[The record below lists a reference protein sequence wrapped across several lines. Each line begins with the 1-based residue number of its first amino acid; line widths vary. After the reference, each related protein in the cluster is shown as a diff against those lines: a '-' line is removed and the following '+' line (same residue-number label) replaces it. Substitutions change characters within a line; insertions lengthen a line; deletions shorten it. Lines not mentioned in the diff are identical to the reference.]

1 MIHPPDTPTALHP
14 GGDNSIAYL
23 IGVTADEWTMLIL
36 RHAVEGVDRFDQW
49 LELLPIT
56 PSVLSSRLRR
66 MAELGIVRPADE
78 RHRLTRRGAALWPLI
93 ATLAAWEGDW
103 GDDHAE
109 PVPQLWHRS
118 CGALV
123 RPLMACGGCG
133 ETVVARD
140 VVGEFGPS
148 GSWPRSAPSAATR
161 RQAGGSASLG
171 PGFYPHSRALIGNRW
186 SAAMLGSI
194 YLGATRFSQFHRQ
207 VGAPATVIA
216 DRLRTF
222 RDIGVLTATDE
233 REAPDRATFS
243 LTEKGREFFP
253 VVLAG
258 LQWCRQWF
266 VAPEGP
272 AIEFVHRDT
281 DHRFTLVLRCSGC
294 AEPLAG
300 REIAVTV
307 QPG

>member
-1 MIHPPDTPTALHP
+1 MQ
-14 GGDNSIAYL
+14 
-23 IGVTADEWTMLIL
+23 
-36 RHAVEGVDRFDQW
+36 GVDRVDQW

-56 PSVLSSRLRR
+56 PSLLAGRLRR
-66 MAELGIVRPADE
+66 MAGLGIVAPADD
-78 RHRLTRRGAALWPLI
+78 RHPLTRRGAGLWPLI
-93 ATLAAWEGDW
+93 VSLAAWEDEW

-109 PVPQLWHRS
+109 PVPLLWHRPCGAQVKPKMS
-118 CGALV
+118 CGA
-123 RPLMACGGCG
+123 CG
-133 ETVVARD
+133 EQVVARD

-171 PGFYPHSRALIGNRW
+171 PGFFPHSRALIGNRW

-207 VGAPATVIA
+207 VGAPGTVIA

-222 RDIGVLTATDE
+222 RDIGVLTASCE
-233 REAPDRATFS
+233 QLSPDRATFT

-253 VVLAG
+253 VVLSG
-258 LQWCRQWF
+258 LQWCREWY

-272 AIEFVHRDT
+272 AIDFAHRGT
-281 DHRFTLVLRCSGC
+281 DHRFSLRLVCSAC
-294 AEPLAG
+294 EEPLAG
-300 REIAVTV
+300 REIEVTV